1 MAVLEEPEPGPG
13 PGSQLLGTRAE
24 EAILFNPPW
33 VLSPHTYRGLTLPG
47 WVQTVSVGRVSD
59 ATYSLRPLPPHP
71 SLCFCPS
78 RGPKSRPKIKA
89 HRYYQ
94 MLMWPEDLQSLKA
107 SLESPEADQFLWFF
121 CPKVSPESSRIL
133 PPNPKGLSSP
143 TQAPLL
149 QQLSTQTVPTAHVPK
164 PLSNRS
170 SRQATPCLRV
180 WENLVLAERRE
191 EVNSS

>member
-1 MAVLEEPEPGPG
+1 MREWARAVEREPMENLPNWSCTQDRPVHEHSSKRRRKWKEKAWPGLITLTCASGDALAVLEEPEPGPG

-107 SLESPEADQFLWFF
+107 SLESPEADQFL
-121 CPKVSPESSRIL
+121 
-133 PPNPKGLSSP
+133 
-143 TQAPLL
+143 
-149 QQLSTQTVPTAHVPK
+149 
-164 PLSNRS
+164 
-170 SRQATPCLRV
+170 
-180 WENLVLAERRE
+180 
-191 EVNSS
+191 